1 MLHVMFANMVLP
13 YLGMR
18 ERENGS
24 DECVKSEA
32 IRIKTVKTCHYRITF
47 YSLKPGSIT
56 LMLGVER
63 ATRTRSTNAE
73 KSFQNPGRQR
83 NGGSCTLTSPS
94 AFSGVSM
101 DDIAQALHSLGKQN
115 NGIEN
120 KIELQGL
127 KIESQVQDILLR
139 FDKLC
144 ISINAQ
150 STQLIKALKLHEDKL
165 SVKVNAF
172 GGRIHKKGVLSR
184 FYTRSIRRT
193 S

>member
-1 MLHVMFANMVLP
+1 M
-13 YLGMR
+13 
-18 ERENGS
+18 
-24 DECVKSEA
+24 
-32 IRIKTVKTCHYRITF
+32 
-47 YSLKPGSIT
+47 
-56 LMLGVER
+56 
-63 ATRTRSTNAE
+63 
-73 KSFQNPGRQR
+73 
-83 NGGSCTLTSPS
+83 TSPS

-127 KIESQVQDILLR
+127 KIESHVQDILLR

-165 SVKVNAF
+165 SMKVNAF

-184 FYTRSIRRT
+184 FCTRSIRRT

>member
-1 MLHVMFANMVLP
+1 
-13 YLGMR
+13 
-18 ERENGS
+18 
-24 DECVKSEA
+24 
-32 IRIKTVKTCHYRITF
+32 
-47 YSLKPGSIT
+47 
-56 LMLGVER
+56 
-63 ATRTRSTNAE
+63 
-73 KSFQNPGRQR
+73 
-83 NGGSCTLTSPS
+83 
-94 AFSGVSM
+94 M

>member
-32 IRIKTVKTCHYRITF
+32 IRIKTVKTCHYGITF

-73 KSFQNPGRQR
+73 KSFKIQDD
-83 NGGSCTLTSPS
+83 SEME
-94 AFSGVSM
+94 GV
-101 DDIAQALHSLGKQN
+101 
-115 NGIEN
+115 
-120 KIELQGL
+120 
-127 KIESQVQDILLR
+127 
-139 FDKLC
+139 
-144 ISINAQ
+144 
-150 STQLIKALKLHEDKL
+150 
-165 SVKVNAF
+165 
-172 GGRIHKKGVLSR
+172 VL
-184 FYTRSIRRT
+184 
-193 S
+193 